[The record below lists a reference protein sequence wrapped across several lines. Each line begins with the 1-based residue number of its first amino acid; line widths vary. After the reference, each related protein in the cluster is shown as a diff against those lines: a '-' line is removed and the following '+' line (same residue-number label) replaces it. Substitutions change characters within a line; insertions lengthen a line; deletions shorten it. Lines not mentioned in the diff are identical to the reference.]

1 MTREQAIV
9 EFGRLVVD
17 HVRVDN
23 CERNRA
29 NATEI
34 MKSLAKC
41 LAEEKPRHE
50 KPIVDFL

>member
-17 HVRVDN
+17 HVRADK

-41 LAEEKPRHE
+41 LAEQPQEKE
-50 KPIVDFL
+50 QPIVGVL